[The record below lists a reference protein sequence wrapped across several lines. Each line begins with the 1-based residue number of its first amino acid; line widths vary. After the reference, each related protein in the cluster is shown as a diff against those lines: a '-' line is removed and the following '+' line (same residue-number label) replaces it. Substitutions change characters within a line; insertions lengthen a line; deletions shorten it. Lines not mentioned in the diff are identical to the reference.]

1 MRPSPNLTDM
11 RKRRRSLAVATCG
24 SLMLA
29 LLGGVPASGAP
40 TCPDEPRTAC
50 GGRIFPEAENTV
62 SHIQHDNGEYETAI
76 KALARDFPRFVKV
89 KKIDRYVGHPVE
101 SVGGRPI
108 WIIEVTDF
116 EAPARGK
123 VPVVVSL
130 SVHGPE
136 RAGIEGGV
144 RYVEDLARWAKD
156 EPDHTLRNGTQKDSV
171 GIPVSKVLEKVHL
184 YVSNINPDGWG
195 QGDVENGGN
204 FQRGNANGVDLNREF
219 PTKGWS
225 YPPYTALS
233 EPETKAWDEFVRKI
247 RPRVAGDIHGELT
260 SANNAFADI
269 MLPAGQWH
277 PLEQEK
283 EHRTARHMASNI
295 ARYFEQEGVEASTVS
310 GVAGM
315 QPAAY
320 ATGFDVVGYDAAGFM
335 GDYFTERI
343 GAVDIDVEHFLS
355 HMAPNSTWIASLEEA
370 HIMAVRAEI
379 ETFLVE
385 AIELPKVEVRLR
397 LGRTGYFN
405 DPRVVT
411 DADGYGGPKP
421 PKGVKPESY
430 RATRM
435 RYFRHLSRFAGRELK
450 RVTPRTLRRGVL
462 DSLDTLVLADSPFG
476 NRYKGKA
483 RQRRRAVDKIER
495 FVKRGGNLV
504 LTDRAIKL
512 LAPLGVVGK
521 KAVQRRVYTA
531 GHIDIHDWEDRYVKG
546 LPATAS
552 QTYYEVPL
560 GYSIDEDTS
569 PHWIVR
575 AAALERASG
584 KAVAHIEDESEIG
597 LGRVKLGRGT
607 IGFIGALLPQP
618 TERYDHFYGLADYG
632 VSVTG
637 GIILNHMIREG
648 L

>member
-1 MRPSPNLTDM
+1 MT
-11 RKRRRSLAVATCG
+11 KRTRSLAATLCAALVLG
-24 SLMLA
+24 
-29 LLGGVPASGAP
+29 LLGSVPASGSP

-62 SHIQHDNGEYETAI
+62 SHIQHDNGEYLTAI
-76 KALARDFPRFVKV
+76 RALERDFPRFVKV
-89 KKIDRYVGHPVE
+89 RKIDHYVGHAVE

-116 EAPARGK
+116 QAPERDK

-136 RAGIEGGV
+136 RAGIEGGA
-144 RYVEDLARWAKD
+144 RYVEDLARWATD
-156 EPDHTLRNGTQKDSV
+156 EPDHILRNGTLKDSV
-171 GIPVSKVLEKVHL
+171 GIPVSRVLKKVHL

-195 QGDVENGGN
+195 SGDIANGGN

-233 EPETKAWDEFVRKI
+233 EPETKAWDEFARKI
-247 RPRVAGDIHGELT
+247 RPRVAGDLHGELT

-277 PLEQEK
+277 PLEQAK
-283 EHRTARHMASNI
+283 EHRMARHMASNV
-295 ARYFEQEGVEASTVS
+295 ARYFEEEGVEAGTIS
-310 GVAGM
+310 GVVGM
-315 QPAAY
+315 KPAAY

-335 GDYFTERI
+335 GDYFTEQI
-343 GAVDIDVEHFLS
+343 GAVDLDVEHFLS
-355 HMAPNSTWIASLEEA
+355 HMVPNSTWIAPLEEA

-379 ETFLVE
+379 ETFLVD
-385 AIELPKVEVRLR
+385 AIELPKTEVQLR
-397 LGRTGYFN
+397 LGRTGYFH

-411 DADGYGGPKP
+411 KRDGYGGPQP
-421 PKGVKPESY
+421 PKGVNPQPY
-430 RATRM
+430 HATRM
-435 RYFRHLSRFAGRELK
+435 RYFRDLSRFAGRDLIK
-450 RVTPRTLRRGVL
+450 VVPRKIRRGVL
-462 DSLDTLVLADSPFG
+462 SRLDTLVLADAPFG
-476 NRYKGKA
+476 NRYQGKPKA
-483 RQRRRAVDKIER
+483 RRRAIDKIER
-495 FVKRGGNLV
+495 FVRRGGNLV

-512 LAPLGVVGK
+512 LGRMGVVRRKGI
-521 KAVQRRVYTA
+521 QRRVYTA
-531 GHIDIHDWEDRYVKG
+531 GHINIDDWDDRYVKG
-546 LPATAS
+546 LPRTAS

-560 GYSIDEDTS
+560 GYSIDQDTS
-569 PHWIVR
+569 PHWIVK
-575 AAALERASG
+575 AAALERAKG
-584 KAVAHIEDESEIG
+584 KAIAHIEDESEIG
-597 LGRVKLGRGT
+597 LGRIKLGRGT

-618 TERYDHFYGLADYG
+618 TERFDHFYGLADYG
-632 VSVTG
+632 VSVAG

>member
-1 MRPSPNLTDM
+1 M
-11 RKRRRSLAVATCG
+11 
-24 SLMLA
+24 
-29 LLGGVPASGAP
+29 GAP

-62 SHIQHDNGEYETAI
+62 SHIQYDNGEYERAI

-89 KKIDRYVGHPVE
+89 RKIDHYVGRPVE

-116 EAPARGK
+116 NEPERGK

-130 SVHGPE
+130 SVHGHE
-136 RAGIEGGV
+136 RAGIEGGA

-156 EPDHTLRNGTQKDSV
+156 EPDHILRNGTEKDSV
-171 GIPVSKVLEKVHL
+171 GIPISRVLKNVHL
-184 YVSNINPDGWG
+184 YVSNINPDGWA
-195 QGDVENGGN
+195 QGDAENGGT
-204 FQRGNANGVDLNREF
+204 FERGNGNGVDLNREF
-219 PTKGWS
+219 PTIGWS

-233 EPETKAWDEFVRKI
+233 EPETKAWDQFARKI
-247 RPRVAGDIHGELT
+247 MPRVTGDLHGELT

-277 PLEQEK
+277 PLEQAK
-283 EHRTARHMASNI
+283 EERTARHMASNI
-295 ARYFEQEGVEASTVS
+295 ARYFDKEGVEAGAVT
-310 GVAGM
+310 GVGGM
-315 QPAAY
+315 KPAAY

-355 HMAPNSTWIASLEEA
+355 HQAPNSAWIPALEEA

-379 ETFLVE
+379 ETLMVE

-397 LGRTGYFN
+397 LGRAGYFH
-405 DPRVVT
+405 DPSVVT

-421 PKGVKPESY
+421 PEGVMPEPY

-435 RYFRHLSRFAGRELK
+435 RYFRDLSRFAGRDLK
-450 RVTPRTLRRGVL
+450 RVTPRRLRRGVL
-462 DSLDTLVLADSPFG
+462 SGLDTLVLADKPFG
-476 NRYKGKA
+476 NRYKGKPKA
-483 RQRRRAVDKIER
+483 RRRAVNRIER
-495 FVKRGGNLV
+495 WVKRGGNLV
-504 LTDRAIKL
+504 LTDRSMRL
-512 LAPLGVVGK
+512 LAPLGIVRK
-521 KAVQRRVYTA
+521 RAIHRRVYTA
-531 GHIDIHDWEDRYVKG
+531 GHINIDDWDDRYVKG
-546 LPATAS
+546 LPSTAS

-560 GYSIDEDTS
+560 GYSVDQDTS
-569 PHWIVR
+569 PHWIVKAGALDR
-575 AAALERASG
+575 ANG
-584 KAVAHIEDESEIG
+584 KAIAHIEEESEIG
-597 LGRVKLGRGT
+597 LGRVRKGRGT

-618 TERYDHFYGLADYG
+618 TEEYDHFYGLADYG
-632 VSVTG
+632 VTVAG
-637 GIILNHMIREG
+637 GMILNQMIREG